1 MAGFLGC
8 FCSLVGNAGNEV
20 FTQLCCCLLV
30 TYLSSFPSLLLPPLL
45 GLSLASR
52 FCQSSVTNVRRLCSR
67 GGPNLRLFCGCFSL
81 FVIHFYLLVHIFW
94 YGLCIDALFFF
105 CFHFSYVKYLFYEV
119 TVRLVNFESNY
130 RSLVVVG
137 TYSCLILDR
146 SFFSIIVHIAEFD
159 FYIWGQ
165 FDINWKTNENL
176 GFRHAGQGGICLWL
190 FGSYRDRRLW
200 RKQVFWWQDFLEW
213 WSIWQSF

>member
-1 MAGFLGC
+1 MLLLIGDVFIFLP
-8 FCSLVGNAGNEV
+8 FPPPPSSFRP
-20 FTQLCCCLLV
+20 FTRFSFLSVVSHKCQTTMFTWWSESPFILWLFFTLCHPF
-30 TYLSSFPSLLLPPLL
+30 LSSRPHILIWTMHWRA
-45 GLSLASR
+45 LS
-52 FCQSSVTNVRRLCSR
+52 
-67 GGPNLRLFCGCFSL
+67 
-81 FVIHFYLLVHIFW
+81 
-94 YGLCIDALFFF
+94 F

-200 RKQVFWWQDFLEW
+200 RKQVFLVTRFFRMMINLTIILNLVHDLL
-213 WSIWQSF
+213 